1 MGFLTRLGGGTTAPP
16 ADTELADDMEAEEAE
31 AEEAGAEEAE
41 AEEAGAEEAGAEE
54 AEAEEAEEE
63 EAETENGAAS
73 SPVNHKDVNNRI
85 EVVQAGFNAEVDFA
99 NRQHNL
105 RQTTPTEHNEILV
118 DINARRTEEIQ
129 RLQTLMKDL
138 DQGEVVTQRQL
149 LGEGEE

>member
-16 ADTELADDMEAEEAE
+16 ADTELADDMGAEEAGAEEAE

-41 AEEAGAEEAGAEE
+41 AEEAGAEEAG
-54 AEAEEAEEE
+54 AEEE